1 MPVWPWIT
9 YEGPT
14 KRDFR
19 EFLLFFLMTIQ
30 LDTKMYNYVVDDN
43 WMLFWGGKSKTS
55 NLDILLNKKKKYKVR
70 RSE

>member
-1 MPVWPWIT
+1 
-9 YEGPT
+9 
-14 KRDFR
+14 
-19 EFLLFFLMTIQ
+19 MTIQ

-43 WMLFWGGKSKTS
+43 WMFFWGGKSKTS